1 VAKFY
6 DAVWPQRSW
15 YTEPLDRNGKKR
27 QIWRKNERNIFSV
40 SLLLFFFVVFLS
52 PFAWPPLP
60 VTRIG
65 RLLYSRSPFLFL
77 SSSIF
82 NTSFNLSAYPHYFV
96 PLQCQTKIVCR
107 QNLMTSYI
115 YCTAY
120 ELRCI
125 RSGLTVSPKKQTS
138 GVQDLEQSSQFR
150 EMTKGSEGTLSN
162 V

>member
-1 VAKFY
+1 MAKFY

-15 YTEPLDRNGKKR
+15 YTEPLDRNGRKR

-60 VTRIG
+60 VTRIVPV
-65 RLLYSRSPFLFL
+65 LYSPSPFLFYHPPSL
-77 SSSIF
+77 PLRLIF
-82 NTSFNLSAYPHYFV
+82 QRILIISFRFSV
-96 PLQCQTKIVCR
+96 RRRIVCR

-125 RSGLTVSPKKQTS
+125 RSGLTVSPKETNLWGSRPWAKFI
-138 GVQDLEQSSQFR
+138 VPWND
-150 EMTKGSEGTLSN
+150 KGLWRNSF
-162 V
+162 